1 MSSLGVTR
9 TSEFQPRS
17 DPNSNHKLWSVLKL
31 DQHSVQCSLTL
42 ETLRLRMIFS
52 TSFSAKNDRRSKRKQ
67 LKGKKKYCQTM
78 SGLLKV
84 FFFSFGAN
92 FFFPHLFKTLLR
104 YIIKDTSAQC
114 LKITQNVAFEFFN
127 FDIFHQFLSNQY

>member
-9 TSEFQPRS
+9 TSEFPKFKSQT
-17 DPNSNHKLWSVLKL
+17 LECLKARPTF
-31 DQHSVQCSLTL
+31 CSLTL

-84 FFFSFGAN
+84 SFFSFGAN

-127 FDIFHQFLSNQY
+127 FGIFYQFLSNQY